1 VLVSGGFWGVGRL
14 DRTVR
19 ALDSVPRVRPVVLCG
34 RNERLRLRLNA
45 VEGCA
50 ALGWREDLPAIF
62 SVAGALVDNAGG
74 TTCAEAFA
82 AGLPVIGADPI
93 AGHGRLGQSAL
104 IRAGLVADGRRG
116 LAAAVVNKVCGPADA
131 LSEQRRRAR
140 AMFRADPANSLV
152 RWLADRT
159 TLGQHLAS

>member
-1 VLVSGGFWGVGRL
+1 
-14 DRTVR
+14 
-19 ALDSVPRVRPVVLCG
+19 RPVVLCG

-45 VEGCA
+45 VEGCT

-104 IRAGLVADGRRG
+104 IRAGLVADGRRD
-116 LAAAVVNKVCGPADA
+116 LAAVVNTVCGPADA
-131 LSEQRRRAR
+131 SSEQRRRAR
-140 AMFRADPANSLV
+140 AMFRADPADSLV